1 MGIQLFKWGRD
12 MLIHVIKTLIY
23 QLILYDQSRLKDLSW
38 RGNHHSWGLKIKA
51 VGVGSIFV
59 FCNAFLNGVSFF
71 ECRLNPRKD
80 DRVSEDPPTIF
91 SKIHDEINNTL
102 RWIINANL
110 SGINLLP
117 PAVNLI
123 SCHNTATTRKKGI
136 HCECITPTPCEKNH
150 YKATH

>member
-23 QLILYDQSRLKDLSW
+23 QLILYDQSRLKDLPW

-59 FCNAFLNGVSFF
+59 FYNAFLNGVSFF

-110 SGINLLP
+110 SRNKSPTSRSKSNFMPQHCNHQKERNPLWMYYPHPL
-117 PAVNLI
+117 
-123 SCHNTATTRKKGI
+123 RK
-136 HCECITPTPCEKNH
+136 TSV
-150 YKATH
+150 